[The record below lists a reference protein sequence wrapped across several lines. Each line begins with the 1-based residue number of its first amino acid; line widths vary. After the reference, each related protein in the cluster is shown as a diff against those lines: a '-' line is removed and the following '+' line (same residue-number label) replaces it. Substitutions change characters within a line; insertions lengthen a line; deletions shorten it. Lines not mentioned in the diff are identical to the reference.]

1 MNEWMNGWHDR
12 IISSV
17 SMDLVTIVVDCS
29 VHLSHPI
36 LCSLSHSLSH
46 NVCCPVPMT
55 DGSTW
60 SFQLSVS
67 EPTNQVEGGRLRFIY
82 FDHLYG
88 TFDHH
93 RHVSSMY
100 WYPID
105 THLRLY
111 RPIHLTICPRA
122 QTQILR
128 FFTSSMSEIRQHHA
142 RRLRIIIYGFLIG
155 KMPPNKTR
163 KKKRHNKILF
173 VLIFF
178 VTFVVCCPAYQMLPP
193 FHDWLNWLWLL
204 SNSFQFISLNMWQRP
219 YQS

>member
-1 MNEWMNGWHDR
+1 M
-12 IISSV
+12 
-17 SMDLVTIVVDCS
+17 
-29 VHLSHPI
+29 
-36 LCSLSHSLSH
+36 
-46 NVCCPVPMT
+46 
-55 DGSTW
+55 
-60 SFQLSVS
+60 
-67 EPTNQVEGGRLRFIY
+67 EPPTVGQWTNQPSRRGGGRLRFIY

-155 KMPPNKTR
+155 KMPPNKT
-163 KKKRHNKILF
+163 KKINTF
-173 VLIFF
+173 CAYIFRYIR
-178 VTFVVCCPAYQMLPP
+178 C
-193 FHDWLNWLWLL
+193 LL
-204 SNSFQFISLNMWQRP
+204 SSLPNATTISWLVELTMIVIKFISIYKLKYVATALSIVIVIQWFESSNRIFSAISVEHLFYCLP
-219 YQS
+219 F